1 MYEDKTVDNI
11 HSNML
16 SNIDDTYEKSVG
28 YPTYDFTR
36 SFAIEENILYKDLDN
51 VIAKIYVSNLSGDEL
66 TQRVKEWRDIDRK
79 LATYAKGI
87 ITVKGT
93 GSIKTG
99 DIFSTPNN
107 IQFSAMEDVNIIDT
121 ADLNVMALIAGDSG
135 NVGANSIVQ
144 MPVTLQG
151 IMSCNNNNSTHD
163 GYDEESDDSLKER
176 FYESLRTPPTSGN
189 KYHYIMWAKEV
200 TGVGDVKVFPLWNGN
215 GTVKVAIIDSNK
227 RAASTDL
234 INAVKEHIEENRP
247 IGATVTVT
255 SAIEKA
261 IDITAKVILSNSY
274 TLQQVQDTFNTT
286 VNKYLGDMAF
296 ISTYISYAKIGD
308 LLLNTPGILDYSNL
322 VLNTGT
328 TNVGLQDEEIPV
340 AGNVSLGV

>member
-11 HSNML
+11 HENML
-16 SNIDDTYEKSVG
+16 SNIDNSYEKSVG

-36 SFAIEENILYKDLDN
+36 SFAIEENLLYKALN
-51 VIAKIYVSNLSGDEL
+51 NAILKIYVSNLSENEL
-66 TQRVKEWRDIDRK
+66 TERVKEWRGIDRK
-79 LATYAKGI
+79 LATYAKGVV
-87 ITVKGT
+87 TVKGT
-93 GSIKTG
+93 GNIKIG
-99 DIFSTPNN
+99 DIFSTSNN
-107 IQFSAMEDVNIIDT
+107 IQFSATEDVNVIDT
-121 ADLNVMALIAGDSG
+121 ADVNVIAVVAGDSG

-151 IMSCNNNNSTHD
+151 IVSCNNSNSTYD
-163 GYDEESDDSLKER
+163 GYNEESDDSLKKR
-176 FYESLRTPPTSGN
+176 FYESLQTPATSGN

-200 TGVGDVKVFPLWNGN
+200 TGVGDAKVFPLWNGN
-215 GTVKVAIIDSNK
+215 GTVKVTIVNSNK

-255 SAIEKA
+255 SAIEKS

-286 VNKYLGDMAF
+286 ASKYLGDMAF
-296 ISTYISYAKIGD
+296 ISTYVSYAKIGD